1 MADVNDV
8 IDLLHVQREHLFS
21 EKRSLKDVRVAGPRH
36 VDDGSILV
44 EPHVVLPDLDGQS
57 LRGRELEPAN
67 YCGALCHVKRE
78 PKLR

>member
-8 IDLLHVQREHLFS
+8 IDLLHVQREHFFA
-21 EKRSLKDVRVAGPRH
+21 EVRSLKDVRIACAGH
-36 VDDGSILV
+36 VYDGSVLV